1 MTSYRSTAS
10 HRLFG
15 KSIACVVALV
25 VSGLVSGSIAT
36 AEVVFGNLGAT
47 GTAALSSTNTDFGPT
62 DGTRALAQGF
72 TTGSSNDYL
81 TLQSI
86 TLGLFDNTSPDL
98 RTVSIYSNNAGSPG
112 TSLFTSSSQAV
123 TTTNKY
129 TFTFANPKLNANT
142 TYWIVPGG
150 PASWY
155 VENGFT
161 NPTEQNGSGYA
172 FVGTRLSTVGTGGPW
187 TSSGLTSY
195 SVSIQAVPE
204 PSTYAMAAIGAGVAG
219 LMGWRRRKVAADT
232 AAVV

>member
-1 MTSYRSTAS
+1 MIAYRSLIKT
-10 HRLFG
+10 L
-15 KSIACVVALV
+15 ACLV
-25 VSGLVSGSIAT
+25 VLGASTIGGMNVAT

-47 GTAALSSTNTDFGPT
+47 GTGALSSTNTDFGPA
-62 DGTRALAQGF
+62 DGTKALAQGF

-86 TLGLFDNTSPDL
+86 TLGLFNDLTPDL

-129 TFTFANPKLNANT
+129 TFAFANPKLNANT
-142 TYWIVPGG
+142 TYWIVPEG

-155 VENGFT
+155 VENGFA

-172 FVGTRLSTVGTGGPW
+172 FVGTRLSTVSTGGPW

-219 LMGWRRRKVAADT
+219 LMGWRRRKVAADAA
-232 AAVV
+232 AAV

>member
-1 MTSYRSTAS
+1 MISCSTCCQHLA
-10 HRLFG
+10 RLVAV
-15 KSIACVVALV
+15 SVVAI
-25 VSGLVSGSIAT
+25 GFANIAT

-47 GTAALSSTNTDFGPT
+47 GTGALSSTNTDFGPT

-86 TLGLFDNTSPDL
+86 TLGLFDNTIPDL
-98 RTVSIYSNNAGSPG
+98 RSVSIYSNNAGNPG

-129 TFTFANPKLNANT
+129 TFTFANSKLNANT
-142 TYWIVPGG
+142 TYWIVPEG

-155 VENGFT
+155 LDAGIT
-161 NPTEQNGSGYA
+161 NPGEQNGSGYA
-172 FVGTRLSTVGTGGPW
+172 YAGTRLSTVGTGGPW

-204 PSTYAMAAIGAGVAG
+204 PSTYCLAAIGVGGAG
-219 LMGWRRRKVAADT
+219 LMGWRRRKGAADAA
-232 AAVV
+232 AAV